1 MPSPESP
8 ANRITARVRVRRGFE
23 AVGVAATLSL
33 IFGVLSVQAHAIY
46 GSLQAEWLR
55 SPWLS
60 GKHDQRR
67 DTP

>member
-1 MPSPESP
+1 
-8 ANRITARVRVRRGFE
+8 VRRGFE

-55 SPWLS
+55 SPWLLES
-60 GKHDQRR
+60 NDQRR